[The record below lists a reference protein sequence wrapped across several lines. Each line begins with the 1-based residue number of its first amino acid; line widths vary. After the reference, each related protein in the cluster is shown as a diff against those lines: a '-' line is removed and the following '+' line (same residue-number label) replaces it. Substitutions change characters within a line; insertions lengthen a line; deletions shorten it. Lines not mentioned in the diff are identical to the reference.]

1 MLTKMRKKGKKGF
14 TLVELIV
21 VIAIIAILAAVAV
34 PTTMHFVEK
43 ANISNERSAIDI
55 RQSLNGIFTEVM
67 TRPEESFKISTNNND
82 DTLKHELTKIA
93 GTNGSIKYI
102 KLEITK
108 EMAGEPAQPTGKY
121 LVAYEIVGIQFPAES
136 KIAGKV
142 DGKLTAKQLGITGA
156 VTVYYNLA
164 NSTFTASANKVG
176 E

>member
-34 PTTMHFVEK
+34 PTTIHFVEK
-43 ANISNERSAIDI
+43 ANISNEQSAIDI
-55 RQSLNGIFTEVM
+55 RQSLSGIFTDVM
-67 TRPEESFKISTNNND
+67 TGTVKDFKIATDSSD
-82 DTLKHELTKIA
+82 KLAPLLTEIA

-108 EMAGEPAQPTGKY
+108 EMVGNPAQATGKY
-121 LVAYEIVGIQFPAES
+121 LVAYEIVGIQFPTKS

-142 DGKLTAKQLGITGA
+142 DGKFTAEQLKITDA

-164 NSTFTASANKVG
+164 NNTFTASATAAQ
-176 E
+176 

>member
-34 PTTMHFVEK
+34 PTTIHFVEK
-43 ANISNERSAIDI
+43 ANISNEQSAIDI
-55 RQSLNGIFTEVM
+55 RQSLSGIFTDVM
-67 TRPEESFKISTNNND
+67 TGTVKGFKISTDNDD
-82 DTLKHELTKIA
+82 DTLAPELTKIA

-102 KLEITK
+102 KLVITEEK
-108 EMAGEPAQPTGKY
+108 DDTQQATGKY
-121 LVAYEIVGIQFPAES
+121 LVDYEIVGKQFPAES

-156 VTVYYNLA
+156 VTVFYNLA
-164 NSTFTASANKVG
+164 NSTFTASATAAQ
-176 E
+176 